1 MADKIIVEYELN
13 IDGFNASVQE
23 AEKGYSDLASAAKGA
38 QSSTQSLSGSVGT
51 LTDKFEDLSQA
62 EKDAATQAAQLNSS
76 QAAAARQSSTLGTA
90 IDKVKTSLSGAATG
104 FANLARSAAAGVSGA
119 VKGVGGLSGAA
130 AKLGGSFTNAGG
142 AVGRVFKT
150 LGGQVT
156 NFASQL
162 PVVGQFAAA
171 LGPVGIGAA
180 AVAGGLLAIVNN
192 TDAGATALDGLGR
205 TGGLIF
211 DRVTGVA
218 KDFFNT
224 LTSGTGFIGTAFD
237 GLSAAVDFFVNKLT
251 PIGAIVE
258 AIGSTSFFQGIKED
272 FKEGQRIAGIFDD
285 LDQKQR
291 DSIGTLA
298 TLDAEYRKLNVQLRD
313 RTKTD
318 EERLAIADQLTAA
331 EDKRAGIE
339 QDILKATTAAI
350 QQEVDAAK
358 ARNEA
363 SDELSRKLED
373 AKAAEIAASAASV
386 ERLEKA
392 ENRKNAIIEGGI
404 AKQEAARQKAA
415 AAAEK
420 RDQEAAKRLEQR
432 AQAEARLAGIVDQVA
447 AEALDRTLSEG
458 EREVEATKRKYA
470 DLIAQAQ
477 EAGKALTEA
486 SDPSERAAAE
496 AQSNAV
502 ILQLR
507 QAQADELNTL
517 AASERE
523 EALEQL
529 RKYTMTSTELER
541 EAALQRFDELSQL
554 AEQNIANEE
563 ERAAVIAE
571 LRRKAEEELTGIVTE
586 EEQKRI
592 DAQKAAVEQA
602 VQLEEQR
609 KQVQIELQQA
619 QVDAAAKGVE
629 IITQLAGE
637 TEEAQAVALV
647 AQKAAAVA
655 NVVIQTQAAIAAAN
669 AALLAIPPL
678 LPPGIPNPAFPAAV
692 ALNAA
697 QIAKAKIQA
706 GISIATI
713 LAQSIAGAYTGE
725 ERVGRGEA
733 PQLPGTR
740 DRYLRRVHKDEGIVD
755 ARTNMEHLDAINAM
769 RRGTFDSWVAS
780 NYAPLIG
787 DDDRM
792 VRYVNSDMGARMA
805 QSITLPR
812 MFDKGIVGG
821 IARSRKEQQLT
832 NELSALVANTSRR
845 RTNPRYS

>member
-23 AEKGYSDLASAAKGA
+23 AEKGYADLASAAKGA
-38 QSSTQSLSGSVGT
+38 QTSTQSLSGSVGT

-62 EKDAATQAAQLNSS
+62 EKDAATQAAQLNTS
-76 QAAAARQSSTLGTA
+76 QAAAARQSGTLGTA

-130 AKLGGSFTNAGG
+130 AKLRGSFSSAGG
-142 AVGRVFKT
+142 AVGGVFKQ
-150 LGGQVT
+150 LGGAAT

-180 AVAGGLLAIVNN
+180 AV
-192 TDAGATALDGLGR
+192 ALDGLGR

-237 GLSAAVDFFVNKLT
+237 GLSSAVEFFITKLT
-251 PIGAIVE
+251 PIGAIID
-258 AIGSTSFFQGIKED
+258 ALGQSSFFQGIKED
-272 FKEGQRIAGIFDD
+272 FKEGQRIAQIFDD
-285 LDQKQR
+285 LDEKQR
-291 DSIGTLA
+291 NSIGTLA

-318 EERLAIADQLTAA
+318 EERLAIADKLTAS
-331 EDKRAGIE
+331 ENERARVE

-350 QQEVDAAK
+350 QQEVNAAK
-358 ARNEA
+358 ARNEI
-363 SDELSRKLED
+363 SDDLARKLEE
-373 AKAAEIAASAASV
+373 AKAAETAASAASV

-392 ENRKNAIIEGGI
+392 ENRKNQIIQDGI
-404 AKQEAARQKAA
+404 NRNAAAQAKADAAKQ
-415 AAAEK
+415 K
-420 RDQEAAKRLEQR
+420 RDQEEAKRLEQR

-447 AEALDRTLSEG
+447 TEALDRTLTEG

-486 SDPSERAAAE
+486 ADPSERAAAE

-507 QAQADELNTL
+507 QAQADELNAL

-529 RKYTMTSTELER
+529 RQYTTSATELER
-541 EAALQRFDELSQL
+541 EAVLQRFDELSAL
-554 AEQNIANEE
+554 AEQQIADEE

-571 LRRKAEEELTGIVTE
+571 LRRKTEEELTGIVTE

-609 KQVQIELQQA
+609 KQVQIEIQQA

-629 IITQLAGE
+629 ILTQLAGE
-637 TEEAQAVALV
+637 SEEAQAVALV

-669 AALLAIPPL
+669 AALLAIPAV

-769 RRGTFDSWVAS
+769 RRGTFDAWVAS

-832 NELSALVANTSRR
+832 NELLSALVANTSRR
-845 RTNPRYS
+845 RTNPRYN